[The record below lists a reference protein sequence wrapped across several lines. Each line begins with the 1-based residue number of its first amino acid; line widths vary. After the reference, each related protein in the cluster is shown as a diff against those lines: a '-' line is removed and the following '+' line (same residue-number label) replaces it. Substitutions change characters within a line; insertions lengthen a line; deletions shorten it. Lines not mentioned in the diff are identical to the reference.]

1 MIPRSISRRPLR
13 AVAFAAIVLLLVY
26 SFSDVSFSDFG
37 GRGYHKWRWQS
48 SEGVSPFNETCKSSR
63 ASVARDVQVI
73 VKTGGSEPL
82 GRLTTQIATLLTEV
96 PMQNLLIFSD
106 LDEDVGFYHVQDV
119 LKDIPKEERS
129 VYPAFALYD
138 QQQVLKA
145 EGKDTRELNGWE
157 LDRYKNLPMKRMIW
171 NLQQSLKK
179 EERKKWFLFID
190 TDTWV
195 EWDNIFELLGHLDSS
210 DKLYMGSPV
219 WRKPLLEFAHG
230 GSAYVFSYGALE
242 ALNKPDSHTIGTPL
256 YSQYGV
262 NVTEICCGDLA
273 VALALNDRGIGMKG
287 YWPMF
292 NGEIAAT
299 TPYGDDHWCEP
310 VISFHHIGES
320 ELDDFWRWH
329 KDWKA
334 KTKGLQP
341 LLYKDVYEYVA
352 DGFMEKREDWN
363 NIEEV
368 TRRLDAATFEDCK
381 DACEVDRFCYQFTHH
396 GDKCDLAHY
405 FRVGRVRPA
414 EVGKDKFV
422 AGWHL
427 GRIQAFMARK
437 KCKTAHWVKSN
448 P

>member
-1 MIPRSISRRPLR
+1 MRSPHVQEL
-13 AVAFAAIVLLLVY
+13 VLTSNKV
-26 SFSDVSFSDFG
+26 
-37 GRGYHKWRWQS
+37 
-48 SEGVSPFNETCKSSR
+48 NETCKSSR

-334 KTKGLQP
+334 KTKGL
-341 LLYKDVYEYVA
+341 
-352 DGFMEKREDWN
+352 
-363 NIEEV
+363 
-368 TRRLDAATFEDCK
+368 
-381 DACEVDRFCYQFTHH
+381 
-396 GDKCDLAHY
+396 
-405 FRVGRVRPA
+405 VR
-414 EVGKDKFV
+414 
-422 AGWHL
+422 HTIRNL
-427 GRIQAFMARK
+427 
-437 KCKTAHWVKSN
+437 T
-448 P
+448 

>member
-1 MIPRSISRRPLR
+1 MIPRSVSRRPLR
-13 AVAFAAIVLLLVY
+13 AIAFISILLILLY
-26 SFSDVSFSDFG
+26 TLSSSSFAGFG
-37 GRGYHKWRWQS
+37 VRGYHNWHWES
-48 SEGVSPFNETCKSSR
+48 SDGVSPFDETCKTHR
-63 ASVARDVQVI
+63 ATVARDVLVV

-82 GRLTTQIATLLTEV
+82 GRLTTSIATLLTEV
-96 PMQNLLIFSD
+96 PMQNLLLVSD
-106 LDEDVGFYHVQDV
+106 LEETVGLYHVQDV
-119 LKDIPKEERS
+119 LKDIPKEERA
-129 VYPAFALYD
+129 VYPAFGLYD

-171 NLQQSLKK
+171 NQQQTLKK
-179 EERKKWFLFID
+179 EDRKKWFLFID

-195 EWDNIFELLGHLDSS
+195 EWDNVFELLGHLDHT

-230 GSAYVFSYGALE
+230 GSAYVLSYGALE

-256 YSQYGV
+256 YSQFGV
-262 NVTEICCGDLA
+262 NVTSICCGDLA
-273 VALALNDRGIGMKG
+273 VALALDDRGIGMKG

-329 KDWKA
+329 KKWKA
-334 KTKGLQP
+334 TTKGAQP

-352 DGFMEKREDWN
+352 DGFVEKREDWN

-368 TRRLDAATFEDCK
+368 SRTLEAATFEDCR
-381 DACEVDRFCYQFTHH
+381 DACEVDRHCYQFTHH
-396 GDKCDLAHY
+396 GAKCDIAHY
-405 FRVGRVRPA
+405 FRVGRSRA
-414 EVGKDKFV
+414 HEDGKEKFV
-422 AGWHL
+422 AGYHL
-427 GRIQAFMARK
+427 KRIKAFIAQT
-437 KCKTAHWVKSN
+437 KCKSAHWVTSN

>member
-26 SFSDVSFSDFG
+26 SFNGVSVSDFG
-37 GRGYHKWRWQS
+37 GRGYHSWRWQS
-48 SEGVSPFNETCKSSR
+48 SAVSPFNETGKSPR
-63 ASVARDVQVI
+63 AAVARDVQII

-82 GRLTTQIATLLTEV
+82 GRLTTQLATLLTEV
-96 PMQNLLIFSD
+96 PIQNLLLLSD
-106 LDEDVGFYHVQDV
+106 LEEDVGFYHVHDV
-119 LKDIPKEERS
+119 LKDIPAEEKAA
-129 VYPAFALYD
+129 YPAFALYD
-138 QQQVLKA
+138 QQQTLKA
-145 EGKDTRELNGWE
+145 EGKDTRTLNGWE
-157 LDRYKNLPMKRMIW
+157 LDRYKNLPIKRKLWNAQQYMKE
-171 NLQQSLKK
+171 

-195 EWDNIFELLGHLDSS
+195 EWDNVFELLGHLNHR

-219 WRKPLLEFAHG
+219 WRKPLIEFAHG
-230 GSAYVFSYGALE
+230 GSAYVLSYGALE

-262 NVTEICCGDLA
+262 NVTDICCGDLA

-299 TPYGDDHWCEP
+299 SPYGDDHWCEP

-320 ELDDFWRWH
+320 ELEDFWRWH
-329 KDWKA
+329 KDWKS
-334 KTKGLQP
+334 KTEGLQP
-341 LLYKDVYEYVA
+341 LLYKDVYEYVK
-352 DGFMEKREDWN
+352 DGFMDKREDWN

-368 TRRLDAATFEDCK
+368 TRRLDAATFDDCK

-405 FRVGRVRPA
+405 FRVGRTRPA
-414 EVGKDKFV
+414 EFGKDKFV

-427 GRIQAFMARK
+427 GRIKNFIANK